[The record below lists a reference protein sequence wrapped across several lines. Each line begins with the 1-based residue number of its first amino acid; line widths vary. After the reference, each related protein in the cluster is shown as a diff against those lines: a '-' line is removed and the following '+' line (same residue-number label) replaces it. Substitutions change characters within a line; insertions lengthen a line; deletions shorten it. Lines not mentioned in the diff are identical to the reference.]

1 MASAMAGASAG
12 PSAGAVPP
20 PMPVTTVVGYF
31 VGIGGKQAGPF
42 DLGMIRAKLA
52 DGSLTRQS
60 LVWKPGM
67 AGWVAAEGVDELQPL
82 FAGGPPPLP
91 T

>member
-1 MASAMAGASAG
+1 
-12 PSAGAVPP
+12 
-20 PMPVTTVVGYF
+20 MPGTTVVGYY
-31 VGIGGKQAGPF
+31 VGAGGKQAGPF
-42 DLGMIRAKLA
+42 DLGTIRNKAA

-67 AGWVAAEGVDELQPL
+67 AGWVSAESVDELRSL
-82 FAGGPPPLP
+82 FADVPPPLP